1 MEVYIEKDNKYVHV
15 DIQQSDSVY
24 IVLSDDI
31 YFIKEFVI
39 TLIDLNI
46 YCIRN
51 NKRVVISKR
60 LNNEKINEIGGIEA
74 LINKCIDIINNTYM
88 YIIKFK

>member
-1 MEVYIEKDNKYVHV
+1 MEIYIEKDNKYINI

-24 IVLSDDI
+24 IILSDNV
-31 YFIKEFVI
+31 YFIKELKI
-39 TLIDLNI
+39 ELSNLNI
-46 YCIRN
+46 SCIGT

-74 LINKCIDIINNTYM
+74 LINKCTDIINNTYA
-88 YIIKFK
+88 YINS